1 MLVTKQLT
9 VAIDFHS
16 METDIMEV
24 NGYRQLFSYLNSSK
38 YLLLCLAEEINEYIF
53 ETTWGWANDLIFEWT
68 TPLTWWIIGNQNYK
82 HAFIAS
88 TSTSFLYLVISILI
102 FQSKALIQ
110 QTPPASHY
118 VCLWM
123 STVTLPHLPWYLNG
137 KCYHHGY
144 VQNKTWYYRSTFCEI
159 W

>member
-1 MLVTKQLT
+1 MHKCKCKKIFWAMLVTKQLT

-24 NGYRQLFSYLNSSK
+24 NGYRQLFSYQHSSK
-38 YLLLCLAEEINEYIF
+38 YLLLCSAEEINEYIF

-68 TPLTWWIIGNQNYK
+68 IPLTWWIIDNQNYK

-102 FQSKALIQ
+102 FQSQALIK
-110 QTPPASHY
+110 QTPPACCVAHIMYVYEWVLWHY
-118 VCLWM
+118 
-123 STVTLPHLPWYLNG
+123 HI
-137 KCYHHGY
+137 YHG
-144 VQNKTWYYRSTFCEI
+144 T
-159 W
+159 